1 MTEYPFPGVVLRPE
15 GEFTI
20 IYSSGHSS
28 KKVVDEKGTPSV
40 FVYFAAT
47 LSLKSIYYQGHPTGK
62 VREKDFKT
70 ATKHK

>member
-28 KKVVDEKGTPSV
+28 KKVVNEKGTPSV
-40 FVYFAAT
+40 FVYFAST
-47 LSLKSIYYQGHPTGK
+47 LSLKVFITQGHSRGK
-62 VREKDFKT
+62 VSERDLKIT
-70 ATKHK
+70 TKHK

>member
-28 KKVVDEKGTPSV
+28 KKVVNEKGTPSV
-40 FVYFAAT
+40 FVYFAST
-47 LSLKSIYYQGHPTGK
+47 LSLKSIYNTGALK
-62 VREKDFKT
+62 GKSFRKRLKNNNK
-70 ATKHK
+70 A

>member
-47 LSLKSIYYQGHPTGK
+47 LSLKSIYNTGALK
-62 VREKDFKT
+62 GKSFRKRLKNNNK
-70 ATKHK
+70 A

>member
-1 MTEYPFPGVVLRPE
+1 MTEYLFPGVVLRRE

-28 KKVVDEKGTPSV
+28 KKVVHEKGTPSV

-47 LSLKSIYYQGHPTGK
+47 LSLKSIYNTGALK
-62 VREKDFKT
+62 GKSFRKRLKNNNK
-70 ATKHK
+70 A

>member
-1 MTEYPFPGVVLRPE
+1 MTEYLFPGVLLRRE

-28 KKVVDEKGTPSV
+28 KKVVHEKGTPSV

-47 LSLKSIYYQGHPTGK
+47 LSLKSIYYTGAPNGK
-62 VREKDFKT
+62 SSRKRL
-70 ATKHK
+70 